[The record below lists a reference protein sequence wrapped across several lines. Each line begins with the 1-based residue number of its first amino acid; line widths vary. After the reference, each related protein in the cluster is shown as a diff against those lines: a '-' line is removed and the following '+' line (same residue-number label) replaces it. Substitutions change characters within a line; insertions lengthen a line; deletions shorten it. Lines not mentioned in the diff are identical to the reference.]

1 MVKQHNH
8 IAAPIAEDLITRA
21 AQLRQRIEKEGASRE
36 HIDALYHLVMD
47 MTESGLDFFFL
58 EPLRRLGAG
67 TVMMGMA
74 SVGISS
80 TMKGTRM
87 VIHRVLKKMDDRHVV
102 TVLDFIDE
110 VIFPP
115 DQAA

>member
-1 MVKQHNH
+1 MVKLQSH
-8 IAAPIAEDLITRA
+8 IAAPIAENLIIRA
-21 AQLRQRIEKEGASRE
+21 TELRQRIENDGASRE
-36 HIDALYHLVMD
+36 RIEELYHLIMD

-80 TMKGTRM
+80 TLKGTRM